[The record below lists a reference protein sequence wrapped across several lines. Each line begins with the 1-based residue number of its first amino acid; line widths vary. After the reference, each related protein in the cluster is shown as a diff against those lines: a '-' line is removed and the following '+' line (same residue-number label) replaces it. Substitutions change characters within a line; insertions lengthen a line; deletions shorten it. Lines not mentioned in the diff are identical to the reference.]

1 MASTPYQWFFRHFL
15 YAPDLRGVTSG
26 GLVESSWTM
35 ETNLAIIYLNITKFI
50 INYWTIM
57 IIDIYWTM
65 NYWLYIY
72 MYNYIYISSINI
84 SIFIF
89 FFPQFIAGEVP
100 SFFGKLKDLPD
111 RGSGAPRQVLEGPK
125 EFQPEPAERMKVVT
139 VVFRRRGSDCSI
151 FLWKIMGFLMIQWKF
166 IVIQWDINGIYP
178 LVNIQYRKHH
188 NF

>member
-65 NYWLYIY
+65 NYW
-72 MYNYIYISSINI
+72 YIYICIIIYIYIKYKYLNFYIFFSAVYCWWSSI
-84 SIFIF
+84 F
-89 FFPQFIAGEVP
+89 FWKVKRSP
-100 SFFGKLKDLPD
+100 
-111 RGSGAPRQVLEGPK
+111 GSGVRCPSPGSWRPQGIPTGACRADEGRDGRVSTEGLRLLHFSMENHGIFNDSM
-125 EFQPEPAERMKVVT
+125 EFY
-139 VVFRRRGSDCSI
+139 SDS
-151 FLWKIMGFLMIQWKF
+151 MG
-166 IVIQWDINGIYP
+166 Y
-178 LVNIQYRKHH
+178 
-188 NF
+188 